1 MKINGRKLV
10 VLLIISAALFT
21 GTAFLRGVLK
31 AESSRDVVRCL
42 SDAAFVAGVVMS
54 VAGGLMWTA
63 DQGVADGLGYG
74 VSRIF
79 RKRGRNFEENNESYS
94 EYRERKHSK
103 KIRVAEFIICGG
115 IFIVLALVLLIPYG
129 MLL

>member
-21 GTAFLRGVLK
+21 GAVFLRGVLK
-31 AESSRDVVRCL
+31 AEGAADVLRCF
-42 SDAAFVAGVVMS
+42 SDAAFVAGVVML

-74 VSRIF
+74 ASLIF
-79 RKRGRNFEENNESYS
+79 RKRGRNFEENRESYS
-94 EYRERKHSK
+94 EYKERKHTK

-115 IFIVLALVLLIPYG
+115 VFIALALALLIPYE
-129 MLL
+129 LLQ